1 MIKKFTRC
9 FTNGEK
15 SSKSILNAAFLVAS
29 LGLASRF
36 LGLIRDR
43 ILASKF
49 GAGDTLDIY
58 YAAFKI
64 PDLIFNLLIL
74 GALSAA
80 FIPVFTSLISQKKDV
95 EAWKLVNKSFRWPV

>member
-1 MIKKFTRC
+1 MIKKIFKC
-9 FTNGEK
+9 FFSGEK

-49 GAGDTLDIY
+49 GAGDTFDIY
-58 YAAFKI
+58 
-64 PDLIFNLLIL
+64 
-74 GALSAA
+74 
-80 FIPVFTSLISQKKDV
+80 
-95 EAWKLVNKSFRWPV
+95 